1 MHHSSMFGS
10 VSYGGIATQCF
21 PGPGENG
28 RWVEGTG
35 PVVVT
40 GHGLAVVTGPGS
52 VVVTG
57 TGPVADSGPGA
68 EVVCK
73 RWSSWT
79 WWWNVAFQGL
89 FH

>member
-21 PGPGENG
+21 PGPGETG

-35 PVVVT
+35 PEVVT
-40 GHGLAVVTGPGS
+40 APGS

-57 TGPVADSGPGA
+57 TSPVANSGPGA
-68 EVVCK
+68 EVVRK

-79 WWWNVAFQGL
+79 WWWYVAFQGL